1 MCEKF
6 LKFFL
11 LQMNIIFKGRDKK
24 DCNDFAEFGLTDFC
38 IEVDCIEAW
47 AWRLM
52 ADEALISDIARELRE
67 AISEAK

>member
-11 LQMNIIFKGRDKK
+11 LQKNIIFKGRDKK

-38 IEVDCIEAW
+38 IEVDCIEA
-47 AWRLM
+47 
-52 ADEALISDIARELRE
+52 
-67 AISEAK
+67 